1 MSANTKQALSKYA
14 WDKYYCDTD
23 TMKEAIYLTIND
35 HKYAVSDSIAQMNA
49 GDIDRQA
56 LERLP
61 DEENTFKFTK
71 IIRYTTQEGKRY
83 SLLSENC
90 QVFVQ
95 RVVSR
100 YKSLEKE
107 ALKKESLS

>member
-49 GDIDRQA
+49 DDLLRKGRFG
-56 LERLP
+56 R
-61 DEENTFKFTK
+61 ENTFKFTT
-71 IIRYTTQEGKRY
+71 IIRYTT
-83 SLLSENC
+83 
-90 QVFVQ
+90 
-95 RVVSR
+95 
-100 YKSLEKE
+100 
-107 ALKKESLS
+107 